1 MNQVKLLD
9 CTLRDGGYVNDWH
22 FGHNNIVNL
31 FERLVSAGVDYVEI
45 GFLDQRRPFDMNR
58 TITPDTQGMDTIYE
72 GLKKGNSTVV
82 AMIDYGTCSIE
93 NIAPCSETIIDGI
106 RVIFKKQKMHEAIDF
121 CKEIKDLGYKVF
133 VQAVSITSY
142 SDEELGELIQL
153 VNELNP
159 YAFSLVDTYGL
170 LHKSQLM
177 HYFDFANEHLHQEI
191 ALGYHAHNN
200 FQLAFANCVEL
211 IEQSEV
217 SRDILVDGS
226 LYGMGKSA
234 GNAPTELLAS
244 YMNDNICKKYHV
256 NQLMEA
262 IDVTILDIYH
272 QIPWGYAFKFF
283 VSASHD
289 CHPNYVTYLMNKKKL
304 SMSSI
309 HHILSKLE
317 GEEKLLYD
325 QDYIESL
332 YVQYQQIECND
343 APDMEALKKELQNK
357 AILLL
362 GPGKSIQ
369 SKESEV
375 QKYISE
381 NNPVVIS
388 INFMPEQYKLDYV
401 FLSNAKRYVQQAT
414 HISKKAEDI
423 RLIATSNVTRA
434 DGAFDYV
441 FSYSSL
447 LDEEA
452 LIVDNP
458 MIMLIRLL
466 DSMGVRKIGLAGF
479 DGYEKTELPNYVNAN
494 MEHTFSKEKAREINE
509 DVVNSLNRLQP
520 KVTIEYVT
528 SSLYQEIGIC
538 TR

>member
-1 MNQVKLLD
+1 MNQVELLD

-31 FERLVSAGVDYVEI
+31 FERLVSAGVDYIEI
-45 GFLDQRRPFDMNR
+45 GFLDQRRPFDMDR
-58 TITPDTQGMDTIYE
+58 TITPDTRGMDTIYE
-72 GLKKGNSTVV
+72 GLKKGNSTIV
-82 AMIDYGTCSIE
+82 AMIDYGTCAIE

-106 RVIFKKQKMHEAIDF
+106 RVIFKKQKMHEALAY
-121 CKEIKDLGYKVF
+121 CKQIKDLGYKVF

-142 SDEELGELIQL
+142 SDEELGELIGL
-153 VNELNP
+153 VNDLCP

-217 SRDILVDGS
+217 NRNILVDGS

-244 YMNDNICKKYHV
+244 YMNENICKKYHV

-272 QIPWGYAFKFF
+272 RIPWGYAFKFF

-343 APDMEALKKELQNK
+343 APDMEALQKELQQK
-357 AILLL
+357 SVLLL

-369 SKESEV
+369 SKESDV

-388 INFMPEQYKLDYV
+388 INFMPEQYEMDYV

-414 HISKKAEDI
+414 HISKKAENI

-466 DSMGVRKIGLAGF
+466 DQIGVEKIGLAGF

-528 SSLYQEIGIC
+528 SSLYQEIEAC
-538 TR
+538 MK